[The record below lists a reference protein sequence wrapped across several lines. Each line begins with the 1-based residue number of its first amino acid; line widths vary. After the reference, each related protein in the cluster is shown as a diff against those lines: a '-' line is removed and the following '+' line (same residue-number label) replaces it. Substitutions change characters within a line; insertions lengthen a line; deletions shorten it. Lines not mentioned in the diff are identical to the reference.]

1 MTLPAKQPDQPE
13 AFESALVQGD
23 LSKLNAVQRVSYYN
37 RVCDS
42 LGLNPLTKPF
52 EYITLNGKLQLYAL
66 RACTDQLRTIKGVSL
81 EIISRDVSDGILTI
95 HVRASLPDGRRDED
109 LGTVPFPDTLKGD
122 ARANAELKCITKA
135 KRRVTL
141 SICGLGWLDETEVE
155 TIPGARKP
163 KEPAPNA
170 MIPHDPHTG
179 EITESA
185 APAQDRPA
193 ADTAPE
199 PPNNS
204 GAALS
209 LEDMAREAA
218 MRGEE
223 TFKAFYKARSAAD
236 KMILNSMGDELRGLM
251 GEASR

>member
-1 MTLPAKQPDQPE
+1 MTLPAKQTEDE
-13 AFESALVQGD
+13 AIEAALIDGD
-23 LSKLNAVQRVSYYN
+23 LAKLSTRQRVTYYN
-37 RVCDS
+37 RTCES
-42 LGLNPLTKPF
+42 MGLNPLTKPF
-52 EYITLNGKLQLYAL
+52 GYITLNGKLTLYAL
-66 RACTDQLRTIKGVSL
+66 RACTDQLRTLKSISL
-81 EIISRDVSDGILTI
+81 QIMSRDVLEGILTV
-95 HVRASLPDGRRDED
+95 HVRATMPDGRHDED

-122 ARANAELKCITKA
+122 ARANAELKAITKA

-185 APAQDRPA
+185 APAQDKPA

-218 MRGEE
+218 MRGAE
-223 TFKAFYKARSAAD
+223 TFKAFYKARSGAE

-251 GEASR
+251 GEASG